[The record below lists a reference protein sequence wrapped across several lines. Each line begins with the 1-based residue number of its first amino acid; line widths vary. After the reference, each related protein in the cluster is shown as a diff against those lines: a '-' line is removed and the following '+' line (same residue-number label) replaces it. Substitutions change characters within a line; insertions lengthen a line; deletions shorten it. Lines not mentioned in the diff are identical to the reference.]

1 MKNERMVAKLI
12 QYLKKKKL
20 YAIARE
26 LVTGEMPLCKEFDY
40 KHYHGVEWLITNSI
54 RVSAQC
60 SGQWIRIERNE
71 YDEQTDESKVINE
84 IFSNFKN
91 GTYQFHSIDG
101 KVVLI

>member
-1 MKNERMVAKLI
+1 MI
-12 QYLKKKKL
+12 QYLKKKKI